1 MIGRYGEM
9 ARREGLVGMAA
20 TNTSP
25 LVTPTRGKAPVFGTN
40 PLCVTAPAGIYDA
53 GGGSDSGDADSF
65 VLDMSTSSVAVGKIE
80 MQLRKGEPLPST
92 GWALGSD
99 SKPTKDAHDAFYGTG
114 GKPFYKKLLLNP
126 GICHHI
132 DLNPLTTLQEKGLF
146 ASKLFLGECFLEKRK
161 LMPPP
166 LRKSVSH
173 PLILSSTVTSFTT
186 K

>member
-1 MIGRYGEM
+1 M

-25 LVTPTRGKAPVFGTN
+25 LVTPTRGKSPVFGTN

-53 GGGSDSGDADSF
+53 GGVSDSGDADSF

-99 SKPTKDAHDAFYGTG
+99 SKPTTDAHDAFYGTG
-114 GKPFYKKLLLNP
+114 GKRPCIK
-126 GICHHI
+126 
-132 DLNPLTTLQEKGLF
+132 
-146 ASKLFLGECFLEKRK
+146 
-161 LMPPP
+161 
-166 LRKSVSH
+166 
-173 PLILSSTVTSFTT
+173 
-186 K
+186 